1 MLVLSIPRLRRS
13 QGPIAQKPRV
23 QSWLL
28 HQPQP
33 SLGPPEKSSRR
44 PRVATPCESS
54 QKVAPVANERE
65 ARTGIT
71 EEGQAGANVH
81 VTLRFRWVTCSRYGH
96 NPRKT
101 CRSYSWTPTA
111 WSWRGQSACPHPV
124 LLRLR
129 LSPYFRPSAFDAT
142 LLQSL
147 HSGLQP
153 MLLNSSF
160 RSKKGRF
167 DGSKF
172 ERYM

>member
-33 SLGPPEKSSRR
+33 SLGPPEKSSRDPGWLPLVNHR
-44 PRVATPCESS
+44 RKSHLSPMNERHARESPKRDRRAPLFTLRCALGGSHAPAMATIRGKRVA
-54 QKVAPVANERE
+54 
-65 ARTGIT
+65 
-71 EEGQAGANVH
+71 
-81 VTLRFRWVTCSRYGH
+81 
-96 NPRKT
+96 
-101 CRSYSWTPTA
+101 PTA
-111 WSWRGQSACPHPV
+111 GHQPWSWRGQSACPHPV